1 MNLLKKRSENV
12 YQNEASVKEDIALLA
27 FICIFC
33 EPNVKKRGILGRH
46 YAYYIP
52 KETQD
57 LSIAKDLFK
66 RNGINMHVHYSH
78 IKSKSGQD
86 VLRMGY
92 SRGKDYEKEKEFLY
106 AIKQQQKDFF
116 YGDYSEQ
123 ELSLQEKILKL
134 REQQNKKV
142 R

>member
-1 MNLLKKRSENV
+1 
-12 YQNEASVKEDIALLA
+12 
-27 FICIFC
+27 
-33 EPNVKKRGILGRH
+33 
-46 YAYYIP
+46 
-52 KETQD
+52 
-57 LSIAKDLFK
+57 
-66 RNGINMHVHYSH
+66 MHVHYSH
-78 IKSKSGQD
+78 INSRAGQD

-92 SRGKDYEKEKEFLY
+92 IRGKDYEQEKEFLY
-106 AIKQQQKDFF
+106 AVKQKQKDFF